1 MFHFKFSKGAM
12 MATMAV
18 VASFALSG
26 TLAAKE
32 LKLGTD
38 QPVGHPYNLGAEKFA
53 ELLKQ
58 KTDGSLTIKIYPG
71 AQLGDTGEQIEGLK
85 LGTLDMSL
93 AAFSHASQFCPELG
107 LFGAPFL
114 FENEAHFAAVFDGPV
129 GDKLE
134 KVCVERFGIRLL
146 NTFTSG
152 YRLLFNG
159 KRPVENLADLKGLK
173 IRVMGGEADAMTWQV
188 FGAIPAPMPYSEV
201 YSALQAGV
209 IDGAENEPASILAN
223 RFYETAPYFANT
235 KHLILPMGLF
245 VSDKVYGGLT
255 KKEQDAI
262 KEAANEAAVW
272 QRSLMGERNASA
284 ITEMTEKYGVTIS
297 NLDASALQGKG
308 AAIQNEVAKKLG
320 VQDLLASVRKASK

>member
-1 MFHFKFSKGAM
+1 MTYINLAKGV
-12 MATMAV
+12 AV
-18 VASFALSG
+18 AAFAFAS
-26 TLAAKE
+26 AANAE
-32 LKLGTD
+32 TLKLGTD
-38 QPVGHPYNLGAEKFA
+38 QPDGHPYDLGAEMFA
-53 ELLKQ
+53 DLVST
-58 KTDGSLTIKIYPG
+58 KTNGEVTVKIYPG

-114 FENEAHFAAVFDGPV
+114 FEDEDHFAAVFDGGV
-129 GDKLE
+129 GDTVE
-134 KVCVERFGIRLL
+134 AACVDRYGIRLL

-159 KRPVENLADLKGLK
+159 KRSVASIEDLEGLK

-223 RFYETAPYFANT
+223 RFYEAAPYFANT
-235 KHLILPMGLF
+235 KHLVLPMGMF
-245 VSDKVYGGLT
+245 ISDTVFDRLT
-255 KKEQDAI
+255 ESQQQAVV
-262 KEAANEAAVW
+262 EAANEAATW
-272 QRSLMGERNASA
+272 QRSFMAERNADA
-284 ITEMTEKYGVTIS
+284 LKEMVASYGVTVTDI
-297 NLDASALQGKG
+297 DPAALGSKG
-308 AAIQNEVAKKLG
+308 AAIQDQVAERLG
-320 VQDLLASVRKASK
+320 LQDLLAEVRAAAK